1 MVGGARGPLTW
12 DHLTGGEAAS
22 TGGRLTN
29 LCGGSNLERR
39 LSPHLALNHR
49 LVQEHYA
56 MHVKTKAF
64 GLFTAAVIVLSLT
77 GGAVA
82 QTTTEVELTEAAC
95 APGITQVNVD
105 FGTYVFRQS
114 ANSGAGGFVAL
125 TSTDGTASF
134 TVRDTSS
141 GRRAN
146 CGIQVTASALF
157 DSSGA
162 NGINVTLKESPGGT
176 AGNPITVTVAPG
188 ASKTV
193 DAMIPDTLSGSFG
206 VDTYRGTITVSD
218 AAGS

>member
-1 MVGGARGPLTW
+1 
-12 DHLTGGEAAS
+12 
-22 TGGRLTN
+22 
-29 LCGGSNLERR
+29 
-39 LSPHLALNHR
+39 
-49 LVQEHYA
+49 

-95 APGITQVNVD
+95 APGISQVNID

-114 ANSGAGGFVAL
+114 ANGGTGGFVAL

-134 TVRDTSS
+134 TVTETSA

-146 CGIQVTASALF
+146 CGIQVTASALV
-157 DSSGA
+157 DSGGG

-176 AGNPITVTVAPG
+176 GGNPITVTVAPG

-193 DAMIPDTLSGSFG
+193 DATIPDTLSGSFS
-206 VDTYRGTITVSD
+206 VDTYRGTITVD
-218 AAGS
+218 AAAGS